1 MKTMRLRRR
10 LMEIIMFVSLI
21 TMILRRRLM
30 EIIMF
35 VSLICWGVLIYL
47 DSWSMV
53 STWYII
59 LSSFFEVIF
68 VHLIL

>member
-35 VSLICWGVLIYL
+35 VSLICREVLIYL
-47 DSWSMV
+47 DSWSMM
-53 STWYII
+53 ST
-59 LSSFFEVIF
+59 
-68 VHLIL
+68 

>member
-21 TMILRRRLM
+21 TMILKRRLM

-35 VSLICWGVLIYL
+35 CVFDLLGSVDLFG
-47 DSWSMV
+47 
-53 STWYII
+53 
-59 LSSFFEVIF
+59 
-68 VHLIL
+68 

>member
-35 VSLICWGVLIYL
+35 CVFDLLGSVDLFG
-47 DSWSMV
+47 
-53 STWYII
+53 
-59 LSSFFEVIF
+59 
-68 VHLIL
+68 